1 MNALKIVL
9 LTSSLMLAL
18 ALAAPG
24 QDRPAVVDQPP
35 PGKNLALGKPYTYSV
50 WPTVKFWVYERRGLP
65 LPDTDRL
72 LTDGRLA
79 KNELFVLD
87 HEAVVF
93 GNATTLEI
101 VVDLGEVQPI
111 GEIWSRHEGNAHR
124 AIQPLKEEYY
134 ISDDGETF
142 YNDDGSVA
150 EE

>member
-101 VVDLGEVQPI
+101 VVDLAEV
-111 GEIWSRHEGNAHR
+111 
-124 AIQPLKEEYY
+124 
-134 ISDDGETF
+134 
-142 YNDDGSVA
+142 
-150 EE
+150 